1 MYTEIFIPV
10 FATISGCAYYLKNNK
25 PYENNVN
32 NVNDEDIELLE
43 SEIDADAD
51 ADCPVI
57 FFDNNGNYYYVY
69 K

>member
-1 MYTEIFIPV
+1 MYTQICIPV
-10 FATISGCAYYLKNNK
+10 FATISGCVFYFKKNKTN
-25 PYENNVN
+25 ENNVH
-32 NVNDEDIELLE
+32 DEDIEFVE
-43 SEIDADAD
+43 SELD